1 MFKVEEIMDEVAILR
16 VIAVAFLAGVPVAF
30 FYIVRPARTVARR
43 RIRWIAAGFLGMGTC
58 YIGWGASWPGP
69 NSVTLCMMGGGLL
82 TFLVSTVC
90 LASSLFLSRKRGER
104 GSRGIIYSV
113 KTQFSTTSIH
123 LTRNGSKRQT
133 GWTDVLNCAHECSG
147 GST

>member
-1 MFKVEEIMDEVAILR
+1 MSGVLFCFYQIAGLASQVNLLFAAITIVHLLTAGASKRTLEHVQLEEKMDEVAILR
-16 VIAVAFLAGVPVAF
+16 VIAVAFLAGVPVAL

-43 RIRWIAAGFLGMGTC
+43 RIRWIAAGFLGIGTC

-90 LASSLFLSRKRGER
+90 FVSSLF
-104 GSRGIIYSV
+104 
-113 KTQFSTTSIH
+113 F
-123 LTRNGSKRQT
+123 SKRQQAPD
-133 GWTDVLNCAHECSG
+133 WVD
-147 GST
+147 